1 MERSRVSRE
10 AEASGYRG
18 LIAWQRAMDLV
29 EAVYAITRSWPREES
44 YGLTAQARRAVIS
57 IPSNI
62 AEGHGRAGLK
72 EYAHHV
78 SVAYGSLSELETQIL
93 IAQRLGYH
101 PEDETHILLLRVG
114 EVRRLLRGLLESLRT
129 RSSLP

>member
-1 MERSRVSRE
+1 VERE
-10 AEASGYRG
+10 GGGSGYQG

-29 EAVYAITRSWPREES
+29 EAVYATTRVWPREES
-44 YGLTAQARRAVIS
+44 YGLTAQARRAAIS

-78 SVAYGSLSELETQIL
+78 SVSYGSLSELETQIL

-101 PEDETHILLLRVG
+101 SDAETRSLTLRTS
-114 EVRRLLRGLLESLRT
+114 EVRRLLCGLLDHLRSRT
-129 RSSLP
+129 SPP

>member
-1 MERSRVSRE
+1 VERSLGRGEGER
-10 AEASGYRG
+10 AGYQG

-29 EAVYAITRSWPREES
+29 EAVYATTRGWPREEL
-44 YGLTAQARRAVIS
+44 YGLTGQARRAAIS

-72 EYAHHV
+72 EYIHHV
-78 SVAYGSLSELETQIL
+78 SVAYGSLSELETQVL

-101 PEDETHILLLRVG
+101 PDTDTRVLLMQIS
-114 EVRRLLRGLLESLRT
+114 EVRRLLRGLLEKLRE
-129 RSSLP
+129 RSHSP